1 MGTYRKI
8 KREVLRRRVGNKALS
23 LAYKKINANPV
34 KRKKKSLFRR
44 AIDKLKRVFIR

>member
-23 LAYKKINANPV
+23 LVYKNINAKHA

-44 AIDKLKRVFIR
+44 VIDKLKRVFII

>member
-23 LAYKKINANPV
+23 VAYKKINAKPA
-34 KRKKKSLFRR
+34 KRKKKSLFRMV
-44 AIDKLKRVFIR
+44 IDNLKKVFIR

>member
-8 KREVLRRRVGNKALS
+8 
-23 LAYKKINANPV
+23 NAKPA

-44 AIDKLKRVFIR
+44 VIDKLKRVFII